1 MPRPTLPLALPLALA
16 ALLAAPPAL
25 AADAPKAGAKA
36 AGQDLYAVL
45 ETSAG
50 KIGVKLL
57 PAEAPNTV
65 ANFVDL
71 ATGKKDYKDPVTG
84 QPGKGNYFDGTLF
97 HRVIPGFM
105 IQGGDPATRDAPLGA
120 TAAKAADGRQI
131 PFGVSGPGYQFADE
145 LPPPGTKLFEK
156 ACVLAMANAGPDTNG
171 SQFFLTEGAGSQV
184 PQLEPRACASRS
196 GVCGYTRFGQGVCGC
211 DLVGKIARAG
221 NSRTR
226 LLRVTISSTPPTCK

>member
-1 MPRPTLPLALPLALA
+1 MDRPTSALAWPLALA
-16 ALLAAPPAL
+16 ALLAASPVR
-25 AADAPKAGAKA
+25 AADAPKAAAKP
-36 AGQDLYAVL
+36 AGKDLYAL
-45 ETSAG
+45 FETSAG

-120 TAAKAADGRQI
+120 SSARGLEFGR
-131 PFGVSGPGYQFADE
+131 SGPGYQFGDE

-171 SQFFLTEGAGSQV
+171 SQFFITEGFGNQV

-221 NSRTR
+221 NARTR
-226 LLRVTISSTPPTCK
+226 LLRVTIASTPPTCK